1 MLLRRISNDE
11 SLAQVASAGGTV
23 TSRVSVVSPRRVDAS
38 GSTPEKSARM
48 FTRVC
53 ARDPH
58 LQAEG
63 RIIDVLTS
71 SRQTTIALTQGD
83 GAHTSLLAPL
93 TLPHGCK
100 RTHNLYVCTAHVL
113 GIQEYIEKL
122 KGYKFWYR
130 GMRDFR
136 ARLALMAV
144 ARTIVGKIFMS
155 TMAPSKSG
163 PKNGT

>member
-11 SLAQVASAGGTV
+11 SLAQVASAGDTV

-38 GSTPEKSARM
+38 GSAPEKSARM

-71 SRQTTIALTQGD
+71 SRQTTIAVTQG
-83 GAHTSLLAPL
+83 GGTHTCLLAPL
-93 TLPHGCK
+93 SLLHRCK
-100 RTHNLYVCTAHVL
+100 RRHNLYVWTAHML
-113 GIQEYIEKL
+113 DIQEYS
-122 KGYKFWYR
+122 
-130 GMRDFR
+130 
-136 ARLALMAV
+136 
-144 ARTIVGKIFMS
+144 GKIH
-155 TMAPSKSG
+155 TP
-163 PKNGT
+163 GTSQLRP